1 MVDVRSR
8 FCDDFNRGDPYL
20 VIIDDAD
27 TSRYIEQDTT
37 HLEGN
42 LDVGEWGQ
50 YAPIIAKMAYQ
61 SVISKATTALKMVGE
76 PEDEIR
82 IFDDKR
88 LHWMFCKD
96 NLLTCY
102 YYVQSSACQSTIHGP
117 MNSEQ
122 PFWVFYQKRN
132 LKRL

>member
-1 MVDVRSR
+1 MRIHHVTLTRHNAFR
-8 FCDDFNRGDPYL
+8 R
-20 VIIDDAD
+20 
-27 TSRYIEQDTT
+27 
-37 HLEGN
+37 N

-76 PEDEIR
+76 PEDEIVFLM
-82 IFDDKR
+82 INAYI
-88 LHWMFCKD
+88 WMFCKD

-122 PFWVFYQKRN
+122 PFLGVYQKTTFD
-132 LKRL
+132 LHQGVDLDIIYLVKQ